1 MCEDLLHGY
10 YSLPFELSGKG
21 LLVISILLFFAFI
34 LYTPK
39 QLFMSGTNKKSFKR
53 NKSVVRKCCL
63 LKALKVFLM
72 YLFVTLFIN
81 KQNTGSDN

>member
-34 LYTPK
+34 LYIPK
-39 QLFMSGTNKKSFKR
+39 QLFMSGTDKKSF
-53 NKSVVRKCCL
+53 
-63 LKALKVFLM
+63 
-72 YLFVTLFIN
+72 
-81 KQNTGSDN
+81 